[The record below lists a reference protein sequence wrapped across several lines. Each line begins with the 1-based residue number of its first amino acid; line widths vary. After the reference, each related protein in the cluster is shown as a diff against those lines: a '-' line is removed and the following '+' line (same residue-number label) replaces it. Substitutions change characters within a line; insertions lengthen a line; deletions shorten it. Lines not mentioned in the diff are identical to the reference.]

1 MLLHH
6 TEESGL
12 ASRCLNVDHLAFCRK
27 YSLKVK
33 KKWLRSK
40 LKKKKKS
47 LPNAW
52 KILCSY
58 TWVNH
63 TAILLSNFLSTCV
76 PKDEL

>member
-33 KKWLRSK
+33 KKRLGSK

-47 LPNAW
+47 LPNA
-52 KILCSY
+52 
-58 TWVNH
+58 
-63 TAILLSNFLSTCV
+63 
-76 PKDEL
+76 

>member
-33 KKWLRSK
+33 KKRLGSK
-40 LKKKKKS
+40 LKKKKKKS
-47 LPNAW
+47 AKCLKNPVQLYLG
-52 KILCSY
+52 KPHCYS
-58 TWVNH
+58 
-63 TAILLSNFLSTCV
+63 F
-76 PKDEL
+76 K